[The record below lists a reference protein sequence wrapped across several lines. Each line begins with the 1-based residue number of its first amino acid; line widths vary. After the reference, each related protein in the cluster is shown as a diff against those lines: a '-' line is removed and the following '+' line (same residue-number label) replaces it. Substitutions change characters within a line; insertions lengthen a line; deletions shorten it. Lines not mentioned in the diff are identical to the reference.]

1 MHMKKPAKITLF
13 LLSALFV
20 GGNLYLTEKKD
31 SKIEKIERIEEWQ
44 QVRIGS
50 IKNVLNKPG
59 VVTPSEEMP
68 IYYDDQAGAF
78 NQFLVKPGDEIS
90 NGTDLFEYSPHSI
103 EQEVSRLEAEKSE
116 ADNKADS
123 VESHIRDL
131 ESLLT
136 QAKSDADED
145 NPNLEAIYSLE
156 KEISQKELEQ
166 ELLENESEK
175 LEELID
181 ELNDRPDVVTVKSE
195 FDGYVKEIN
204 PTLNNP
210 VMTISSITP
219 SVKGALNEEEIH
231 EVTEGMKV
239 LISSPYDEKKRDGQ
253 ILNILQM
260 PEKEP
265 DLENETLY
273 PFFIQL
279 NGDESGLH
287 SGNHV
292 NVDIILRESANALLV
307 HKNSVTKAKKNSYSY
322 VLTPSGTVEK
332 RKVKPGIK
340 EGKKVEITEGL
351 TPEEFVVK
359 NAKQVQQKTGSLFTT
374 TLEPKELEKKKVKE
388 AFKKDWRY
396 ILRGF
401 LSR

>member
-1 MHMKKPAKITLF
+1 MKKPAKITLF

-31 SKIEKIERIEEWQ
+31 SKIEKIERVEEWQ
-44 QVRIGS
+44 QVQIGP
-50 IKNVLNKPG
+50 IKNVLKKPG

-68 IYYDDQAGAF
+68 IYFDDAIGSF

-90 NGTDLFEYSPHSI
+90 QGTDLFEYSPHSI
-103 EQEVSRLEAEKSE
+103 EQEVSRLEAEKNE

-131 ESLLT
+131 ESLLA

-145 NPNLEAIYSLE
+145 NPNLDVIYSLE

-166 ELLENESEK
+166 ELLEDESSK
-175 LEELID
+175 LD
-181 ELNDRPDVVTVKSE
+181 EQLDQLNDRLDVLTVKSE

-210 VMTISSITP
+210 VMTISSNTP

-239 LISSPYDEKKRDGQ
+239 SISSPYDEKKREGQ

-260 PEKEP
+260 PENEP
-265 DLENETLY
+265 NLENETLY

-292 NVDIILRESANALLV
+292 NMDIILRESANALLV
-307 HKNSVTKAKKNSYSY
+307 HKNSIKKAKKNSYLY
-322 VLTPSGTVEK
+322 VLTPSGTLEK
-332 RKVKPGIK
+332 RNVNTGIK
-340 EGKKVEITEGL
+340 EENNVEILEGL
-351 TPEEFVVK
+351 TSEEFVIK
-359 NAKQVQQKTGSLFTT
+359 NAKYVQQKTGSLFTT
-374 TLEPKELEKKKVKE
+374 TLEPKALEKKKVKE